1 MELVKSLMKYP
12 GFCKNGNC
20 NIISQSFN
28 KDMTQHLTPTR
39 RNGNI
44 LLNAAVINLKILTL
58 SKSTWAAYKAYNVE
72 DL

>member
-20 NIISQSFN
+20 NIIFQPFN
-28 KDMTQHLTPTR
+28 KDMTQHLTPK
-39 RNGNI
+39 RNRNI